1 MFTKSP
7 VYILKLVKKTIDQ
20 SFHAVTYV
28 KKKKNSNSNTQ
39 QKNQTFRLN
48 VNE

>member
-7 VYILKLVKKTIDQ
+7 VYILKPVKKTIDQ

-28 KKKKNSNSNTQ
+28 KKNKTKKPQ
-39 QKNQTFRLN
+39 MQTRN
-48 VNE
+48 RKTKHSD

>member
-7 VYILKLVKKTIDQ
+7 VYILKPVKKTIDQ

-28 KKKKNSNSNTQ
+28 KKKKTQ
-39 QKNQTFRLN
+39 IQTRN
-48 VNE
+48 RKTKHSD